1 MPAKHLIKRLEKHKL
16 LVHPISLSI
25 IPVITTVVS
34 LSYILAFTLCIV
46 GFNVGYQ
53 LSTPKNLPV
62 VMNPVSIEDPL
73 LFTDTKYELED
84 MDEALNYDKD
94 ADVILADTSDVEVLG
109 VSDKDA
115 TEYMNKSNYETT
127 VAPVIPTGDKFYA
140 NESLQEV
147 EINKISP
154 SRSVNINNDLLEYIL
169 KIAFPVLAISL
180 SVFGVN
186 LLHSLNKPIAG
197 KKVKK

>member
-53 LSTPKNLPV
+53 LSIPKNLPV

-127 VAPVIPTGDKFYA
+127 VAPVIPTEDKFYA

>member
-127 VAPVIPTGDKFYA
+127 VAPVIPTEDKFYA